1 LRVGK
6 STTSEGK
13 EVDNEARVGNEVRV
27 GKRRGRRKGGLILP
41 RPMKRCLVVVVAACY
56 NS

>member
-13 EVDNEARVGNEVRV
+13 KVDDKARVGNEV
-27 GKRRGRRKGGLILP
+27 GLILP
-41 RPMKRCLVVVVAACY
+41 RPMKRCSVVVLAA
-56 NS
+56 